1 MPAFNI
7 IVTGS
12 FSKNCYRLIYML
24 DGMVFK
30 TETLVYGAFVVISGA
45 PTKEGYTFI
54 GWSEAPAKMP
64 ANDVVVE
71 GSYSLN
77 SYLLTYMVDGEEY
90 ATEEVAYGSTI
101 TLKEAPVKEGYL
113 FSGWSEVPETMPAK
127 DIVVTG
133 SFEVDGI
140 EAILTDKLVDVYTLQ
155 GVMVKRQIPVED
167 LKRELPTGIYIINGK
182 KVAVHRKG

>member
-1 MPAFNI
+1 EEYSTDS
-7 IVTGS
+7 V
-12 FSKNCYRLIYML
+12 
-24 DGMVFK
+24 
-30 TETLVYGAFVVISGA
+30 VYCTVRVQKEVL
-45 PTKEGYTFI
+45 TKEGYTFS
-54 GWSEAPAKMP
+54 GWSELPVTMP

-71 GSYSLN
+71 GSFSVN

-90 ATEEVAYGSTI
+90 ATEEVAYGSAI

-182 KVAVHRKG
+182 KVAVRRKG